1 MPSPSKEDSPSSEV
15 GFAQDVPRDSLDG
28 GIQSNDDKWTK
39 LMEQQNQNFLALIKA
54 MKLPTQPSNLRLP
67 DFDPEKKDM
76 DARAWA
82 SQCYRRNVK
91 PDVRLD
97 SKHLRSSDS
106 KSKTHTST
114 ATTTST
120 ITRFHC
126 RELGHY
132 ASSCPRRGA
141 VNNVGAVT
149 SKTTTSKRVD
159 LCFVTV
165 PAGTL
170 RHSAL
175 DSSRTYKYA
184 HDRLRKVPD
193 SEVIDVD
200 SESVLDDHSNVDQ
213 EAMTPE

>member
-15 GFAQDVPRDSLDG
+15 GYAQNVPRDSLDG
-28 GIQSNDDKWTK
+28 GIQSNGDKWIR

-54 MKLPTQPSNLRLP
+54 MKLPTQPSNSRLP

-91 PDVRLD
+91 PDVWLD
-97 SKHLRSSDS
+97 SKHLRSNDS

-120 ITRFHC
+120 ITCFHC

-141 VNNVGAVT
+141 GNNVGAVT
-149 SKTTTSKRVD
+149 SKTTTLKRVD

-170 RHSAL
+170 RH
-175 DSSRTYKYA
+175 
-184 HDRLRKVPD
+184 
-193 SEVIDVD
+193 